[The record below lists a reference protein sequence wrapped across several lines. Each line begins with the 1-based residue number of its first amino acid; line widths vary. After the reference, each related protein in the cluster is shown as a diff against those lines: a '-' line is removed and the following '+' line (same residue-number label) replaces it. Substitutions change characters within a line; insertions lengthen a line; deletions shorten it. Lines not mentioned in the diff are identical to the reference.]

1 MSEPRYESCRKPGKH
16 LTEDGVWLCE
26 SCTKD
31 AQIEVLKERGD
42 RAVALLRM
50 VRDGY
55 RQGASAEVDAFL
67 AEEDA
72 R

>member
-1 MSEPRYESCRKPGKH
+1 MSKPRYYDD
-16 LTEDGVWLCE
+16 LTGFYSTGSRGLSDTEMRVELARLE
-26 SCTKD
+26 R
-31 AQIEVLKERGD
+31 RGD